1 MRLSYIFNSFITSIE
16 AINWKDPFKWFVSI
30 IGAIMVYLF
39 GGWDWYMWALVGF
52 VIADLITGI
61 SAAYKEG
68 NLDSKKLKKGAL
80 SKVSY
85 FAVVFVAYYAD
96 LILSGGGAV
105 RALAII
111 YLMATEGLSILENAS
126 RCGAPIPPKLMAA
139 LEQLKGDD

>member
-68 NLDSKKLKKGAL
+68 NLDSKKLKRKKESNSDTTAELPCQCRTHRFDPWVG
-80 SKVSY
+80 K
-85 FAVVFVAYYAD
+85 
-96 LILSGGGAV
+96 IRWK
-105 RALAII
+105 RAWQS
-111 YLMATEGLSILENAS
+111 T
-126 RCGAPIPPKLMAA
+126 
-139 LEQLKGDD
+139 